1 MTRARETALVG
12 LGLALVVLAVL
23 AVRVIGASRAELAE
37 GRAAEARDETA
48 LAIGH
53 YRRAARMDAP
63 FSPYSAEALERLA
76 DLGRGAEDA
85 GDVELALS
93 AWRSIRAAALGS
105 RSFYVPHAESLRE
118 ADEHIA
124 RLMASQPPP
133 AMDARLSIEEREAA
147 HLALLEAEVGP
158 SPLASLLA
166 ILGLVIWV
174 AAALLFATRALGEG
188 DELVPREARRWAG
201 VFALGLGMFVVGLYW
216 A

>member
-1 MTRARETALVG
+1 MKRARETALVV
-12 LGLALVVLAVL
+12 LGVVAVVLAVL
-23 AVRVIGASRAELAE
+23 AARVVATSRAELAE
-37 GRAAEARDETA
+37 ARLAEEHGERAVAVA
-48 LAIGH
+48 H

-76 DLGRGAEDA
+76 DLGSEAEDE

-93 AWRSIRAAALGS
+93 AWRSIRAATLGS

-124 RLMASQPPP
+124 RLMAAQPPP
-133 AMDARLSIEEREAA
+133 AMDARLSVEEREAA

-158 SPLASLLA
+158 RPLASLVA
-166 ILGLVIWV
+166 IVGLVTWI
-174 AAALLFATRALGEG
+174 AAAFLFATRALADG
-188 DELVPREARRWAG
+188 DALVPREARRWAG
-201 VFALGLGMFVVGLYW
+201 VFVLGLGMFVVGLAW